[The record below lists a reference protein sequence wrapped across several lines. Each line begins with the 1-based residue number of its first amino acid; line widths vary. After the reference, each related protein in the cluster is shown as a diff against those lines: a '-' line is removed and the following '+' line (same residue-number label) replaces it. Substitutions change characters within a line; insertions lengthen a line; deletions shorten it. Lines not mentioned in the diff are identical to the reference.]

1 MQFLLIN
8 MVYIDY
14 HKSCRTTENLKILGN
29 FSEVSKL
36 HRMIAYCQSPWKDDN
51 LNNTRKKLPK
61 NSN

>member
-1 MQFLLIN
+1 